1 MIIRPG
7 TEADH
12 GAVMDSWLK
21 NYRSAYT
28 SGLIAPSRWDDVMRV
43 EIQAILDRA
52 QLLVAHT
59 EARLSTL
66 GWVCFEAPR
75 LLHYIYVFKPYRE
88 RRVATKLLA
97 ATELIPTMNFSCRT
111 RDFDNYLRP
120 RWPCSKFD
128 PTYARHGDTP
138 GKKKYGQSRSKART
152 ADVSKR

>member
-7 TEADH
+7 TESDH

-28 SGLIAPSRWDDVMRV
+28 AGLIAPERWADVMRI

-52 QLLVAHT
+52 QLLVANT

-88 RRVATKLLA
+88 RGVATKLLA
-97 ATELIPTMNFSCRT
+97 ETGLLDYFTFSCRT
-111 RDFDNYLRP
+111 RDFDNFIRP
-120 RWPCSKFD
+120 HYPCSKFD
-128 PTYARHGDTP
+128 PTFARHGDTP
-138 GKKKYGQSRSKART
+138 GKKKYGKSRSKART
-152 ADVSKR
+152 ADVSDR